1 VIDLPYILSSFMLC
15 SPAPY
20 QIHHT
25 MLEERQGRPIDC
37 ETGSTIGFE
46 KPERPNFSSQG
57 PDGYTVG
64 SNINITWIAKGLAV
78 GGGEPDKR
86 ARFTGKILP
95 FEADA
100 SDGGVTLFG

>member
-1 VIDLPYILSSFMLC
+1 
-15 SPAPY
+15 
-20 QIHHT
+20 
-25 MLEERQGRPIDC
+25 MLEERQGRPTGC

-46 KPERPNFSSQG
+46 KPENPNFSSQG

-86 ARFTGKILP
+86 ARFTGKILL